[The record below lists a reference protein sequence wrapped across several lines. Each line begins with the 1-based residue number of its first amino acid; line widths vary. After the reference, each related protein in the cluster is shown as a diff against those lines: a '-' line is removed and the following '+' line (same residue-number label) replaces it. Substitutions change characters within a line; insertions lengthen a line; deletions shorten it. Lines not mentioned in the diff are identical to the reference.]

1 MPEAYNETE
10 CARRYELIRLFTP
23 SMFAAVWN
31 KADDFQSFDRAVDEA
46 AMELLGVALNE
57 REAGR

>member
-1 MPEAYNETE
+1 MPEAYNETD

-23 SMFAAVWN
+23 SMFAAVWH

-46 AMELLGVALNE
+46 AMELLGVAINE
-57 REAGR
+57 REVGR